1 VNTAPSWA
9 VPSVPGPEGD
19 GAPQAARGGPWLLP
33 SRRHPQKGPTMRGDD
48 RVIEVLNEVLT
59 NELTATNQYYLHYA
73 MQKNWGFTRLAD
85 YTYHE
90 SIDEMKHADMLIHRI
105 LFLEGH
111 PNLQRLGSLQIG
123 ETVKEQFV
131 ADLAIEIRAIETL
144 RRGIE
149 VAKDAS
155 DTVSRLMFEG
165 ILTSEEEHVDYL
177 ETQMSLLQT
186 LGDQDYLALQVG
198 PLGA

>member
-1 VNTAPSWA
+1 
-9 VPSVPGPEGD
+9 
-19 GAPQAARGGPWLLP
+19 
-33 SRRHPQKGPTMRGDD
+33 MRGDD

-73 MQKNWGFTRLAD
+73 MQKNWGFTKLAD

-123 ETVKEQFV
+123 ETVQEQFV

-149 VAKDAS
+149 IAKDAS
-155 DTVSRLMFEG
+155 DTVTRLMFEG

-177 ETQMSLLQT
+177 ETQMSLMQT

-198 PLGA
+198 ALGD